1 MTGVRRVREL
11 ENVVKASWGWG
22 RSKVR
27 QNSVRV
33 SLSVERQAR
42 QSRAG
47 GRAYGRRVRRSYKP
61 GLPKPGSNVPTSMST
76 VPGLA
81 SIILPC

>member
-1 MTGVRRVREL
+1 VREL

-61 GLPKPGSNVPTSMST
+61 GLPKPGLPKPGSNVPTSMST